1 MAATTTRPHR
11 SRPRYSHPVSFEG
24 PSASWPT
31 RPEAARAVLRQRPR
45 LCPHPLPPVS
55 QGEVQASCHGSIC
68 PGIFCSAGIFCTCK
82 TNRYSL
88 YIEVRPELE
97 VSRGARC
104 DSCAPPAAVRRV
116 GARRPCWPRDA
127 ARHGAANSAIQQTA
141 MPQNGVLVSMREQQG
156 SCATEGVLPVPTG
169 PRDPWGLPAAVR
181 RAVRRLNTGSWVA
194 AAPGNTAIRQN
205 GKSPERQYGGTAATI
220 PWMAG
225 PRS

>member
-1 MAATTTRPHR
+1 MPAGRPDPKPRGRFSANDLGCALSHFHPWAKEKY
-11 SRPRYSHPVSFEG
+11 RPR
-24 PSASWPT
+24 AMD
-31 RPEAARAVLRQRPR
+31 R
-45 LCPHPLPPVS
+45 
-55 QGEVQASCHGSIC
+55 SIC

-82 TNRYSL
+82 TNWYSL

-104 DSCAPPAAVRRV
+104 DSRAPPAAVRRV

-127 ARHGAANSAIQQTA
+127 AGHGAANSAIQQTA

-156 SCATEGVLPVPTG
+156 SCATEGVLPVTTG

>member
-1 MAATTTRPHR
+1 MDR
-11 SRPRYSHPVSFEG
+11 
-24 PSASWPT
+24 
-31 RPEAARAVLRQRPR
+31 
-45 LCPHPLPPVS
+45 
-55 QGEVQASCHGSIC
+55 SIC
-68 PGIFCSAGIFCTCK
+68 PGISCSAGIFCTCK
-82 TNRYSL
+82 TNWYSL

-104 DSCAPPAAVRRV
+104 DSRAPPAAVRRV

-156 SCATEGVLPVPTG
+156 SCATEGVLPVTTG